1 MLIEPGVIKQ
11 LLGTFCGIIV
21 AGPRMIICNV
31 DECGG
36 KELVRAR
43 NGTVRVEGR
52 VVIIR
57 IRTFKSLAVALAH
70 V

>member
-1 MLIEPGVIKQ
+1 
-11 LLGTFCGIIV
+11 
-21 AGPRMIICNV
+21 MIICNV

-52 VVIIR
+52 AVIIR